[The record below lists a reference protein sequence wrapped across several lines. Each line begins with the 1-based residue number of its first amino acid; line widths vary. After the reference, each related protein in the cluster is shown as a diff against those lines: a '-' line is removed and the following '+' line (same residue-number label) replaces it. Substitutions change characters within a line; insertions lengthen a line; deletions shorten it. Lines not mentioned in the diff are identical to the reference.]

1 MPYLRGRRCCPGGCR
16 RGNDPGRRCRAPRRR
31 ARWLGR
37 HRRGCPPWRSPP
49 SSPPQAQSS
58 AFPRPACLP
67 RQAPLFPALPPSEFP
82 LPVRFPPS
90 RLPPVPTVFPLSA
103 LLPYSAF
110 PPARRFLP
118 PPGYPRPP
126 PFPARYR
133 SAQKRA
139 AVFLR
144 ADPYLFR
151 CPSCYHFPH
160 FILGNYTMRA
170 NRCQFFLTQKPSLRR
185 ETAFPDRRGEPQL
198 FQTRAQRSGSRLKAV
213 RLRRRRPAR
222 GRAAKCTRPPQCQP
236 AYIRSG

>member
-31 ARWLGR
+31 ARWQGR
-37 HRRGCPPWRSPP
+37 HRRGRPPWRSPP

-67 RQAPLFPALPPSEFP
+67 RQAPPFPALPPSEFP
-82 LPVRFPPS
+82 PLAFPPPVRFPLS

-118 PPGYPRPP
+118 PPGYPHPP

-185 ETAFPDRRGEPQL
+185 AMAFPDRHGEPQL
-198 FQTRAQRSGSRLKAV
+198 FQTRAQRSGSRL
-213 RLRRRRPAR
+213 
-222 GRAAKCTRPPQCQP
+222 RACQKNF
-236 AYIRSG
+236 

>member
-1 MPYLRGRRCCPGGCR
+1 MARPTP
-16 RGNDPGRRCRAPRRR
+16 PRPS
-31 ARWLGR
+31 ALALSAFFSAAGAVF
-37 HRRGCPPWRSPP
+37 GVSVAGL
-49 SSPPQAQSS
+49 SSPAGSAVSGASS
-58 AFPRPACLP
+58 FGVSSFGVSASGADR
-67 RQAPLFPALPPSEFP
+67 FP
-82 LPVRFPPS
+82 LS

-118 PPGYPRPP
+118 PPGYPHPP

-185 ETAFPDRRGEPQL
+185 ETAFPDRQKASQSLRPQ
-198 FQTRAQRSGSRLKAV
+198 A
-213 RLRRRRPAR
+213 
-222 GRAAKCTRPPQCQP
+222 
-236 AYIRSG
+236 